1 MDYKKFNDTERA
13 YYKQDFTCITMLMR
27 RMRNALIHGV
37 SAKTSRLDFNGI
49 WDFKPNLSFTYV
61 TLFQAGKKPLRY
73 GSRRDTI
80 EETVNRC
87 LTMIRQ
93 NKRFSEFD
101 IKDPDKCRI
110 LLEFV
115 IDKKLT
121 DLRHLHMSKF
131 DDDRFEIGINGIELK
146 NVFTDIPIFYMP
158 TDAIVNSHLSIQQAV
173 ISLIKKTPIGKMTD
187 KNPERMKLLE
197 ESDDY
202 EMYLFRTRAF
212 VTFHD
217 QAIPLYRGNILY
229 DEYSDD
235 TLLMQFIKTS
245 DWLVENMYEDGRFLY
260 YYDCAEDSF
269 KDHEHP
275 NRKPDN
281 LYYNDLR
288 HCGGAISLM
297 KAYLQTGNEKYL
309 NAARKAIGFTISIS
323 IEHEYNGEKAY
334 CPFYNRKVKL
344 GGAGLGLIMM
354 MQYRIITGDKTYDEY
369 IKGYTR
375 HILSRMCPSGELMG
389 YYINPLYRDGEPL
402 VNMTDEERMAM
413 FSFYYPGEALLGLA
427 LFMKHFKD
435 DMDLNNE
442 VRQKAELA
450 LDWIVNE
457 RPKRYAHL
465 FTALPSDAWLMQA
478 IDEFEEDEHFRKPEY
493 TNFVYSDA
501 QKMMERMYQRDDSP
515 YLDYEG
521 GFYYNFGD
529 HYYPDG
535 ARSEGLVSAYYLAKR
550 LGDDE
555 FAQKVLDACKLA
567 AKSQF
572 SLFNCEEYTFAHQ
585 NPARSE
591 NGIRFKNTRQWV
603 RVDSV
608 QHVACFFIRLYWAE
622 HSPWKAYY
630 DTKRL

>member
-1 MDYKKFNDTERA
+1 MDFKEFNDKERE
-13 YYKQDFTCITMLMR
+13 YYSQDFGCMSALLARI
-27 RMRNALIHGV
+27 RNALIHNV
-37 SAKTSRLDFNGI
+37 SAKTSRLDFSGV
-49 WDFKPNLSFTYV
+49 WDFEPKLSFTYI
-61 TLFQAGKKPLRY
+61 TLFQPGLKPLRY

-87 LTMIRQ
+87 LTKIRE
-93 NKRFSEFD
+93 NKRFPEFD
-101 IKDPDKCRI
+101 VRDPDKCRI

-121 DLRHLHMSKF
+121 DLRHLHTTTF
-131 DDDRFEIGINGIELK
+131 DEERFEPGINGLELK
-146 NVFTDIPIFYMP
+146 DVFTNVPIFYMP
-158 TDAIVNSHLSIQQAV
+158 TDAIVNSQMSLNQALV
-173 ISLIKKTPIGKMTD
+173 TLIKNTPIGKETNS
-187 KNPERMKLLE
+187 NPERIKRLSK
-197 ESDDY
+197 SDDY
-202 EMYLFRTRAF
+202 EIYLFRSRAF

-217 QAIPLYRGNILY
+217 KAIPIYRGNVLY
-229 DEYSDD
+229 NKFSYD

-245 DWLVENMYEDGRFLY
+245 DWLVENMHDDGRFLY
-260 YYDCAEDSF
+260 YYDCAADNF

-275 NRKPDN
+275 DRKPDN

-288 HCGGAISLM
+288 HCGGAISLL

-309 NAARKAIGFTISIS
+309 NAARNALRFTVSIS
-323 IEHEYNGEKAY
+323 IEHDYNGKKAY

-344 GGAGLGLIMM
+344 GGVGLALIMM
-354 MQYRIITGDKTYDEY
+354 MQYRIMSGDKSYDEY

-389 YYINPLYRDGEPL
+389 YYIHPQYHNGEPL
-402 VNMTDEERMAM
+402 LEMTDEERKAM

-435 DMDLNNE
+435 DMELNAE
-442 VRQKAELA
+442 VRAKSEIA
-450 LDWIVNE
+450 LDWIINE
-457 RPKRYAHL
+457 RPKCYAEL

-478 IDEFEEDEHFRKPEY
+478 IDEFAEDEAFCKPEY
-493 TNFVYSDA
+493 IKFVFGDA
-501 QKMMERMYQRDDSP
+501 QKMMDRMYKSDDSP

-521 GFYYNFGD
+521 GFYYNYGD

-535 ARSEGLVSAYYLAKR
+535 ARSEGLISAYYLAKK
-550 LGDDE
+550 LGEEE

-572 SLFNCEEYTFAHQ
+572 SLFNCEEYTFSHQ
-585 NPARSE
+585 NPIRST
-591 NGIRFKNTRQWV
+591 NAIRFKNTRQWV
-603 RVDSV
+603 RVDSI

-622 HSPWKAYY
+622 HSPRMVVK
-630 DTKRL
+630 